1 MKNIQRLANH
11 ITKYGEK
18 GLMVHTIYGTTNWI
32 LCQKIEKEK
41 WSLSL
46 ENPMGNTSYNLGI
59 VSEDQHA
66 ALWTELIKTE
76 IEKKAS
82 NTRTANE
89 LRNKVNYFIKNHE
102 KNYKNFLKE
111 KIKLNK
117 KHEKII
123 TMEDACLI

>member
-1 MKNIQRLANH
+1 MTGMEA
-11 ITKYGEK
+11 YSAA
-18 GLMVHTIYGTTNWI
+18 
-32 LCQKIEKEK
+32 KER
-41 WSLSL
+41 
-46 ENPMGNTSYNLGI
+46 ELGW
-59 VSEDQHA
+59 E
-66 ALWTELIKTE
+66 KTE

-117 KHEKII
+117 KHEKSNLKTKKII
-123 TMEDACLI
+123 KKLVQR